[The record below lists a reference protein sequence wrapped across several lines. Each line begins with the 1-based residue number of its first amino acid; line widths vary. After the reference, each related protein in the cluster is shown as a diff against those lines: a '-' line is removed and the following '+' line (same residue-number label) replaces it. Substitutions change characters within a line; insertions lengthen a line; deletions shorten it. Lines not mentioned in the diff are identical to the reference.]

1 MIHPI
6 IPIDDECG
14 GTVYIQRR
22 ADDEIGDEIRLSLHR
37 GNAEYLSPAQALRL
51 AEALT
56 EMAHAIQSDEMT
68 PEDIATE
75 TRERR

>member
-6 IPIDDECG
+6 ITIDDEIG
-14 GTVYIQRR
+14 GAVYIQRR
-22 ADDEIGDEIRLSLHR
+22 ADEIGDEIRLSLCR
-37 GNAEYLSPAQALRL
+37 GNAEYLSPKQALKL

-56 EMAHAIQSDEMT
+56 EMAHAIQKDQMT
-68 PEDIATE
+68 PEDIAAE